1 MIEETLSPEES
12 KKIEDAA
19 LEAAMNDT
27 DVKAPSA
34 QTEPAEDPD
43 PQEIADETKQEE
55 VIDRVEVVPGL
66 TQDELNQ
73 LKEQAALVPK
83 LQKAL
88 DTTNGTYGG
97 KIAALERMIAG
108 LKSQPAKAEAITP
121 RKISAE
127 DFKNL
132 AKEFPEMAEMIAQD
146 LSGVISREDNSTGV
160 NESVDKIRAEFEEK
174 LAERDREAIERSKRR
189 LLKLHPDYQDIAK
202 YDVTEDGLARFGDP
216 AFGQWLSH
224 QPQET
229 QDTVF
234 RSNDADDVSDV
245 LTAYK
250 QSLKPVQQE
259 KKTAALEKAILPKGV
274 NSARMLSDKDREEA
288 ALQAALN
295 D

>member
-1 MIEETLSPEES
+1 MTEQALSPEES

-19 LEAAMNDT
+19 FEAAMKD
-27 DVKAPSA
+27 DDAKAPSA
-34 QTEPAEDPD
+34 TPPPEDPA
-43 PQEIADETKQEE
+43 PQDEQEAQQAE
-55 VIDRVEVVPGL
+55 VNERVEVVPGL
-66 TQDELNQ
+66 TQEELNQ

-97 KIAALERMIAG
+97 KIAALERMIAES
-108 LKSQPAKAEAITP
+108 KAQPKQAEAITP
-121 RKISAE
+121 RKLSAD

-132 AKEFPEMAEMIAQD
+132 ASEFPELAEKIAQD
-146 LSGVISREDNSTGV
+146 LSGVISRDNNSTGV

-174 LAERDREAIERSKRR
+174 LAARDREAIEKSKRR

-202 YDVTEDGLARFGDP
+202 YDVTEDGLARFKDP
-216 AFGQWLSH
+216 AFGQWLSN
-224 QPQET
+224 QSEEI
-229 QDTVF
+229 QDIVF
-234 RSNDADDVSDV
+234 RSDDVDDVSGV

-250 QSLKPVQQE
+250 QTLKPVQQE